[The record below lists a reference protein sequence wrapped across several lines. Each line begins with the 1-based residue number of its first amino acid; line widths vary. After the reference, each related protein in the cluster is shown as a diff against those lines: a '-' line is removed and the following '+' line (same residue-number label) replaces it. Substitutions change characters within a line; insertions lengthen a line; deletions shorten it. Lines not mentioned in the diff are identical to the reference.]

1 MTPEFD
7 LPLVILRTNRKKTV
21 SIEVTPSNIKVSA
34 PKRLSHRVITDF
46 ITERSRWIEK
56 NVQLQLAQPKQI
68 PRTWTDG
75 EMFAYLGQEYAL
87 NVTRKSADMVEIEEG
102 YLNVAIP
109 FGTLELDEK
118 NTVKSLVLAWYK
130 QKAKETLTAKS
141 FCYSK
146 LLKVEPASVRV
157 REYKSQWGSCSVSG
171 VISYDWRIIMA
182 PLKVVDY
189 LVVHELAHLL
199 EHNHSQKYWKH
210 VETTIPNFREQQS
223 WLKLNARM
231 LTI

>member
-21 SIEVTPSNIKVSA
+21 SIEVTPSTVKVSA
-34 PKRLSHRVITDF
+34 PKRLSDRIITDF
-46 ITERSRWIEK
+46 IIERSRWIEK
-56 NVQLQLAQPKQI
+56 NVQLQLEQPKQI
-68 PRTWTDG
+68 ARVWTDG

-87 NVTRKSADMVEIEEG
+87 NVKRESQSMVNIGEG
-102 YLNVAIP
+102 RLNVAIP
-109 FGTLELDEK
+109 FEILELEER
-118 NTVKSLVLAWYK
+118 NAVKSLVVDWYK
-130 QKAKETLTAKS
+130 QKATEMLIARS
-141 FCYSK
+141 FAYSK
-146 LLKVEPASVRV
+146 LLRVEPASVRV

-210 VETTIPNFREQQS
+210 VETTIPDFREQQS
-223 WLKLNARM
+223 WLKRNARM